1 MGSSL
6 RLGRIAG
13 VDVFLHWTFG
23 LLIAGAVGFYVV
35 TGRPDQAVAGV
46 LLILAV
52 FGCVVLHEFGH
63 ALAARRY
70 GVPTKDITLYPI
82 GGVARLQR
90 VPEHPT
96 VELVI
101 ALAGPAVNVA
111 IAVLVWA
118 GLALLGRGVG
128 VPTGLAEPAG
138 AFWANLFWANAVL
151 VAFNLLPA
159 FPMDGG
165 RVLRALLAYKLSYA
179 RATQI
184 AAAVGQGMAILFGFV
199 AVFGRFDPFLLFI
212 ALFVYLGA
220 QQEASAALMRA
231 AVRGISVR
239 EAMLTEFTTLGVG
252 SSLGDAVERL
262 LAGSEQDFLVLE
274 PDGRPAGVLT
284 RRQLV
289 GALAEAGAGG
299 SVAAAME
306 PVGEGVGASV
316 MLTEAL
322 EAMQESGRPLLPI
335 TERGRVVGVL
345 TMENVAELMM
355 LSNAVR
361 RRTGERPTALRSAG
375 A

>member
-6 RLGRIAG
+6 RLGKIAG

-23 LLIAGAVGFYVV
+23 LLIAGAVGFYVL

-46 LLILAV
+46 GLILAV
-52 FGCVVLHEFGH
+52 FGCVVLHELGH
-63 ALAARRY
+63 ALAARHY

-101 ALAGPAVNVA
+101 ALAGPAVNV
-111 IAVLVWA
+111 VLA
-118 GLALLGRGVG
+118 GLLWTGLTTTGAGVG
-128 VPTGLAEPAG
+128 APTGLAAPAG
-138 AFWANLFWANAVL
+138 AFWANLFWANVVL
-151 VAFNLLPA
+151 VVFNLLPA

-179 RATQI
+179 RATQV
-184 AAAVGQGMAILFGFV
+184 AAAVGQGMAILFGFA
-199 AVFGRFDPFLLFI
+199 AVLGRFDPVLLFI

-231 AVRGISVR
+231 AIRGISVR
-239 EAMLTEFTTLGVG
+239 QAMLTEFTTLGVG
-252 SSLGDAVERL
+252 STLNDAVERL
-262 LAGSEQDFLVLE
+262 LAGSEQDFLVLG
-274 PDGRPAGVLT
+274 PDGRPAGVLS
-284 RRQLV
+284 RRRLV
-289 GALAEAGAGG
+289 QSLAESGTGG
-299 SVAAAME
+299 RVVDAME
-306 PVGEGVGASV
+306 PVGRGVESSA

-322 EAMQESGRPLLPI
+322 EAMQASERPLLPVV
-335 TERGRVVGVL
+335 ERGRVVGVL
-345 TMENVAELMM
+345 TMENVGELMM

-361 RRTGERPTALRSAG
+361 KRTGERPTELRSAG
-375 A
+375 V

>member
-1 MGSSL
+1 MGSSF

-13 VDVFLHWTFG
+13 VDVLLHWTFG
-23 LLIAGAVGFYVV
+23 LLIAGAIGFYVF
-35 TGRPDQAVAGV
+35 TGRPDQAVTGV

-90 VPEHPT
+90 VPENPT

-111 IAVLVWA
+111 VAVLVWA
-118 GLALLGRGVG
+118 GLGVAGQGVG
-128 VPTGLAEPAG
+128 APTGLAEPAG
-138 AFWANLFWANAVL
+138 AFWANLFWANIVL
-151 VAFNLLPA
+151 VVFNLLPA

-165 RVLRALLAYKLSYA
+165 RVLRALLAYKLSYT
-179 RATQI
+179 RATQV
-184 AAAVGQGMAILFGFV
+184 AAAVGQSMAIFFAFV
-199 AVFGRFDPFLLFI
+199 AVVGRFDPFLLFI

-231 AVRGISVR
+231 AVRGIPVR
-239 EAMLTEFTTLGVG
+239 QAMLTEFTTLGVG
-252 SSLGDAVERL
+252 STLGEVVERL
-262 LAGSEQDFLVLE
+262 LAGSEQDFLVLA
-274 PDGRPAGVLT
+274 PDGTPAGVLT
-284 RRQLV
+284 RRRLV
-289 GALAEAGAGG
+289 QALAETGTGG
-299 SVAAAME
+299 RVSDAME
-306 PVGEGVGASV
+306 PVGLGVEVSA

-335 TERGRVVGVL
+335 TERGRIVGVL
-345 TMENVAELMM
+345 TSENVAELMM
-355 LSNAVR
+355 LSNAVQK
-361 RRTGERPTALRSAG
+361 RTGERPLVLREAQ

>member
-13 VDVFLHWTFG
+13 VDIFLHWTFG
-23 LLIAGAVGFYVV
+23 LLIVGAVGFYVL
-35 TGRPDQAVAGV
+35 TGRPDQAAAGV
-46 LLILAV
+46 GLILAV
-52 FGCVVLHEFGH
+52 FGCVVLHELGH

-101 ALAGPAVNVA
+101 AIAGPAVNVA
-111 IAVLVWA
+111 IAVLLWV
-118 GLALLGRGVG
+118 GLAVAGRGVG
-128 VPTGLAEPAG
+128 PPTGLAEPAG
-138 AFWANLFWANAVL
+138 AFGSNLLWANVVL

-165 RVLRALLAYKLSYA
+165 RVLRALLAYRLDYA
-179 RATQI
+179 RATRI
-184 AAAVGQGMAILFGFV
+184 AAAVGQGMAILFGFA
-199 AVFGRFDPFLLFI
+199 AVLGRFDPVLLFI

-220 QQEASAALMRA
+220 QQEASAALMRSA
-231 AVRGISVR
+231 IRGISVR
-239 EAMLTEFTTLGVG
+239 QAMLTDFTTLGVG
-252 SSLGDAVERL
+252 STLADAVERL
-262 LAGSEQDFLVLE
+262 LAGSEQDFLVLG
-274 PDGRPAGVLT
+274 PDGYPAGVLT
-284 RRQLV
+284 RRRLV
-289 GALAEAGAGG
+289 QALAEEGTGG
-299 SVAAAME
+299 RVADAME
-306 PVGEGVGASV
+306 PVGAGVEVSA

-322 EAMQESGRPLLPI
+322 EAMQESGRPLLPV

-345 TMENVAELMM
+345 TTENVAELMM

-361 RRTGERPTALRSAG
+361 QRTGARPTAFRSAG
-375 A
+375 T